1 MERASFQSLVFGFYT
16 LGFSLI
22 APIVQVRDRQ
32 KTPRR
37 LLTCRLKQR
46 SFAKTGSGKT

>member
-22 APIVQVRDRQ
+22 APIVQVRDKKR
-32 KTPRR
+32 PAVCS
-37 LLTCRLKQR
+37 L
-46 SFAKTGSGKT
+46 AE